1 MPFVMELPAYRM
13 PALKSVLLHM
23 WEKAKDFIRKAFTVI
38 FIATIV
44 IWFLQ
49 SLNWSLRLVDNSSDS
64 MLASI
69 GSFIAPIFRPL
80 GFSDWRASTA
90 LITGFTAKEA
100 VVSTLTPF

>member
-1 MPFVMELPAYRM
+1 MELPAYRM

-49 SLNWSLRLVDNSSDS
+49 SLNWSLRLVENSADLS
-64 MLASI
+64 
-69 GSFIAPIFRPL
+69 
-80 GFSDWRASTA
+80 
-90 LITGFTAKEA
+90 LIHI
-100 VVSTLTPF
+100 